1 MPFRYLLTALF
12 LLIWQTAITDCRA
25 EKIPVA
31 VSIFPVADMVRQVG
45 GAHIDITVVIPAGA
59 SPHTFEPK
67 PSQVKKISRSKLF
80 FMIGAGL
87 EKWLAKFFSGSG
99 IQPVKVILSE
109 GVALIHTN
117 VHLHNDPDQADS
129 RGAVTVSERPPTGT
143 AVANPH
149 IWLDPMIAKFMT
161 GKIITAFSKFDA
173 GHKNEYE
180 QNGGMFIEA
189 LEALDQQIRR
199 TVKKFR
205 IKQFVA
211 FHPAW
216 DYFARRYGLD
226 SVGIIESAPGKN
238 PTPKKIQ
245 QIVSDIKRY
254 QIRAIFAEPQ
264 LNPKVAQVIAKEAGV
279 KVLLLDPM
287 GGPHVKGR
295 SSYIDLMDYNLNILK
310 EAMQ

>member
-1 MPFRYLLTALF
+1 MSFRYLLTALF

-25 EKIPVA
+25 EKISVA

-45 GAHIDITVVIPAGA
+45 REYIDITVVIPAGA

-67 PSQVKKISRSKLF
+67 PSQVKKMSRSKFF

-87 EKWLAKFFSGSG
+87 ETWSAKFFSNSG

-109 GVALIHTN
+109 GVTLIHTSA
-117 VHLHNDPDQADS
+117 HLHNDPDQKDS
-129 RGAVTVSERPPTGT
+129 RGKVAVSERASTGT

-161 GKIITAFSKFDA
+161 DKIIMAFSKFDA
-173 GHKNEYE
+173 EHKSEYE
-180 QNGGMFIEA
+180 QNGDMFIKA
-189 LEALDQQIRR
+189 LEALDQRIRR
-199 TVKKFR
+199 TVEKFS

-226 SVGIIESAPGKN
+226 SVGIIESSPGKN

-295 SSYIDLMDYNLNILK
+295 SSYIDLMEYNLNILK